1 MSGTVPAETDLDY
14 LELTAAAQA
23 RRREAAL
30 AAAKAER
37 AATMRAGFSAVCRRL
52 RRILVLAPR
61 PDQRRRAA
69 AGAFVGAVTTPR
81 R

>member
-30 AAAKAER
+30 AEAKAER
-37 AATMRAGFSAVCRRL
+37 AAAMRAAFSAVCRRL

-61 PDQRRRAA
+61 PDLGGGGA
-69 AGAFVGAVTTPR
+69 AGALDAAVTTPR